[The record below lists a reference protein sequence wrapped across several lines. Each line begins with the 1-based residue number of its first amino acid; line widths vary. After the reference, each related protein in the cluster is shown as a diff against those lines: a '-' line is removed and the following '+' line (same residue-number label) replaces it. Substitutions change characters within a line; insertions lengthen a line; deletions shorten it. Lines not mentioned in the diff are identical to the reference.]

1 MISFVA
7 ACSIGC
13 RCAVCGGRGRSAP
26 AACSEMRLYSASS
39 PPGHDCPG
47 VACAGARTREQQI
60 GPRQSGSSRLGPLWT
75 DLMQRVEG
83 SIEPQGMRGC
93 EHAAYGVAK
102 RQRRRVE
109 LREEAAHRPPVARE
123 AVALAADLLGR
134 HELGRAAQRERPLHA
149 HLQTVGGA

>member
-1 MISFVA
+1 
-7 ACSIGC
+7 
-13 RCAVCGGRGRSAP
+13 
-26 AACSEMRLYSASS
+26 
-39 PPGHDCPG
+39 
-47 VACAGARTREQQI
+47 
-60 GPRQSGSSRLGPLWT
+60 
-75 DLMQRVEG
+75 MQRVEG

-149 HLQTVGGA
+149 HLQTVGGGECRQTRGGRKSREDVGWSRSASE